1 MRTADIPWKR
11 IHGSVYFLVNLDKG
25 EIRVNAIIHRESD
38 DSISIARFAPDIR
51 QSPDLH
57 QFAPEWSDNH
67 VLKFAGLRSG
77 REVVFTLEEGKAMWN
92 YVTTGIENLDSREI
106 LEGLTAGQTVITD
119 GNENLAHQTPVIR
132 H

>member
-1 MRTADIPWKR
+1 MIDGMNARVRVSKNLGKR
-11 IHGSVYFLVNLDKG
+11 LVVPKSA
-25 EIRVNAIIHRESD
+25 V
-38 DSISIARFAPDIR
+38 
-51 QSPDLH
+51 
-57 QFAPEWSDNH
+57 
-67 VLKFAGLRSG
+67 VLRSG

-119 GNENLAHQTPVIR
+119 GNENLAHQTPVIQ

>member
-1 MRTADIPWKR
+1 
-11 IHGSVYFLVNLDKG
+11 
-25 EIRVNAIIHRESD
+25 
-38 DSISIARFAPDIR
+38 
-51 QSPDLH
+51 
-57 QFAPEWSDNH
+57 
-67 VLKFAGLRSG
+67 
-77 REVVFTLEEGKAMWN
+77 MWN